1 MKSEEVGE
9 RKASF
14 GPVLLSS
21 CLTGGGNSG
30 LAMIYQR
37 YMLRQRPPRDA
48 VIAAIPSSNKR
59 ATRAQ

>member
-14 GPVLLSS
+14 GPVPLSS

-30 LAMIYQR
+30 LAMIYLR
-37 YMLRQRPPRDA
+37 YPRDA
-48 VIAAIPSSNKR
+48 AIAAILSSNKR
-59 ATRAQ
+59 STRAQ